1 MTQKY
6 HIDCLVDQLLSP
18 TRRYT
23 RFGLG
28 PIQQGQGLTIANN
41 LRRALLDGVPGWGIT
56 GVSLQG
62 AKHEFIVLDGVRESI
77 LEILLNLRD
86 IVLSNDLE
94 CESKPLLGFLNKQ
107 GPGFVYAKDLVLPK
121 GLKVVDPNQVIASL
135 SNDGQLT
142 GKFHIEY
149 GTKFNPKPV
158 SSQTTPFLAIGGSFF
173 PIKRVNY
180 TIQKE
185 LNPITGEENEYIFLE
200 LLTDN
205 SIHPRR
211 AILSAVDYLFDLFK
225 PLKGYLI

>member
-1 MTQKY
+1 MSQTY

-28 PIQQGQGLTIANN
+28 PIQEGQGLTLANN

-62 AKHEFIVLDGVRESI
+62 AKHEFMVLNGVRESV
-77 LEILLNLRD
+77 LEILLNLRE
-86 IVLSNDLE
+86 IVLTPE
-94 CESKPLLGFLNKQ
+94 CEIRNNNLLGVLHKQ
-107 GPGFVYAKDLVLPK
+107 GPGFIYAKDLVLPK
-121 GLKVVDPNQVIASL
+121 GLKVVDPDQKIATL
-135 SNDGQLT
+135 NHDGHISAE
-142 GKFHIEY
+142 FIIEY
-149 GTKFNPKPV
+149 GTKFNPKSF
-158 SSQTTPFLAIGGSFF
+158 SSKTSPFLAIGGSFF

-185 LNPITGEENEYIFLE
+185 LNPINGEESEYIFLE

-205 SIHPRR
+205 SIHPRY
-211 AILSAVDYLFDLFK
+211 AIYNAVNYLMDLFS
-225 PLKGYLI
+225 PLKSYLV

>member
-28 PIQQGQGLTIANN
+28 PIQEGQGLTIANN

-56 GVSLQG
+56 SASLQG
-62 AKHEFIVLDGVRESI
+62 AKHEFMVLEGVRESV
-77 LEILLNLRD
+77 LEILLNLREV
-86 IVLSNDLE
+86 VLTH
-94 CESKPLLGFLNKQ
+94 ESESETKTLLGFVNKQ
-107 GPGFVYAKDLVLPK
+107 GPSLVYAKDLILPK
-121 GLKVVDPNQVIASL
+121 GLKVVDSNQVIASI
-135 SNDGQLT
+135 SSDGQLS
-142 GKFHIEY
+142 GEFRIEY
-149 GTKFNPKPV
+149 GTKFAPKSF
-158 SSQTTPFLAIGGSFF
+158 SSKTTPFLAIGGSFF

-185 LNPITGEENEYIFLE
+185 LNPITGEDNEYIFLE

-211 AILSAVDYLFDLFK
+211 AILGAVDYLFDLFN
-225 PLKGYLI
+225 PLTGYTV